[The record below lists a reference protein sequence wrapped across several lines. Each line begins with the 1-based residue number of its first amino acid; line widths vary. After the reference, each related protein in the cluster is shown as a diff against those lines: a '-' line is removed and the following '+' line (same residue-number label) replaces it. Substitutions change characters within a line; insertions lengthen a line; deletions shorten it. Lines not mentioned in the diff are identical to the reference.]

1 MKNPHLRGP
10 IGQLPFSGP
19 PSSLPLFEPTEEGLD
34 APSRTQEER
43 TRMAMIN
50 RGIHHRLVAHRAI
63 EETRRAATLMWVAVL
78 LWIPIFLLGMW
89 SSSFLIMFWS
99 PSMNTRGWFFS
110 MCVGAGFGYLCFAIS
125 GDAKR
130 LVNLVVE
137 RFGKR
142 LWE

>member
-63 EETRRAATLMWVAVL
+63 EETRRAATLMW
-78 LWIPIFLLGMW
+78 
-89 SSSFLIMFWS
+89 SSSFLIMFWR

-110 MCVGAGFGYLCFAIS
+110 MCVGAGFGYLYFAIS
-125 GDAKR
+125 GGAKR